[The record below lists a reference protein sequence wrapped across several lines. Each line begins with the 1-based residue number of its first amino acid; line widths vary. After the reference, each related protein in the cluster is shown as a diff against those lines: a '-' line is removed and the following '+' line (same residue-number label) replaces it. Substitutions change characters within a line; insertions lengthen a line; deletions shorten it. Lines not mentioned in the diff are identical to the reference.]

1 MSRRGCSALAKD
13 EAKKSSEM
21 VSGLL
26 ALLDDVVAL
35 TKVAA
40 ASLDDVVGQTVQASG
55 KAAGVVIDDTAVTP
69 RYVVGFTAEREL
81 PIVGRIAMG
90 SLKNKILFL
99 LPAALFLS
107 AFAPWAITPLLMIG
121 GVFLCF
127 EGFEKVHQMLASHD
141 PHANVSHAESDAV
154 DPGAVEEQKVAGAIR
169 TDFILSAEIMAISL
183 ASITSPG
190 ILTQAIVLFSV
201 ALLVTAGVYGVVA
214 IIVKADDFGVYLAQR
229 GGTITTAIGQTIVY
243 GMPQFLKILSFV
255 GLVAMLWVGG
265 GIIIHG
271 LHAYGIDSPEHAVQ
285 VISDAARAIIP
296 SIEGLLAWLA
306 GAITSAIFGV
316 FIGAIAAFVIVP
328 ILTPFWRTIRPA
340 R

>member
-1 MSRRGCSALAKD
+1 MSHRGCSALAKD

-21 VSGLL
+21 SGLL

-40 ASLDDVVGQTVQASG
+40 ASLDDVVGQAVQASG

-127 EGFEKVHQMLASHD
+127 EGFEKVHQMLASHN
-141 PHANVSHAESDAV
+141 PHANASHAESDAL

-183 ASITSPG
+183 ASITTPN
-190 ILTQAIVLFSV
+190 ILTQAIDDTLYLCCF
-201 ALLVTAGVYGVVA
+201 LHHPIQPIHAGDVGA
-214 IIVKADDFGVYLAQR
+214 KIEAQR
-229 GGTITTAIGQTIVY
+229 GIDAQKSRNRDCV
-243 GMPQFLKILSFV
+243 
-255 GLVAMLWVGG
+255 LVV
-265 GIIIHG
+265 H
-271 LHAYGIDSPEHAVQ
+271 Q
-285 VISDAARAIIP
+285 Q
-296 SIEGLLAWLA
+296 
-306 GAITSAIFGV
+306 
-316 FIGAIAAFVIVP
+316 
-328 ILTPFWRTIRPA
+328 
-340 R
+340 